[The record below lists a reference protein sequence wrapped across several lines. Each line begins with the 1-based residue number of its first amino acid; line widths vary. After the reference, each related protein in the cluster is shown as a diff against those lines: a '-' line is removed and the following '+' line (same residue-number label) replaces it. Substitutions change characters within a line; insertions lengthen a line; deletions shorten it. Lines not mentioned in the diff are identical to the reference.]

1 MPAKHPIGMGVIQD
15 VQAQVWLWESKSCNN
30 TYNTNGLVNQIICNP
45 RVVWIHVFCAFLV
58 HISCL
63 HTCPLIQFANI
74 LSSVHMFGFIEITWF
89 SEVRKKTHV
98 PPFLSAFNPLCL
110 LSYLLVGFLVQKPP
124 RVNMTEPTGNCVAWI
139 IWEQEIFDR
148 NHKLLHI
155 KCTKPL
161 LNILYLYNI
170 VWEDSYENIKS
181 FWGVTGFVSVGSGN
195 CIEAVWPWHLWY

>member
-1 MPAKHPIGMGVIQD
+1 MPVNILLGWV
-15 VQAQVWLWESKSCNN
+15 LSKMCKLRCDC
-30 TYNTNGLVNQIICNP
+30 GNP
-45 RVVWIHVFCAFLV
+45 RVATTLTTQMDLSIRSYVTLELLESMCSVV

-74 LSSVHMFGFIEITWF
+74 LSSVHMFRYIEITWF
-89 SEVRKKTHV
+89 PELRKRTYV
-98 PPFLSAFNPLCL
+98 PPFLSAFNPFCL

-148 NHKLLHI
+148 NHELLHI
-155 KCTKPL
+155 KCTKPS
-161 LNILYLYNI
+161 LNTLYLYNI

-195 CIEAVWPWHLWY
+195 GIEAVWPWHLWY